1 MQCPPTQ
8 GTVKTNIMTST
19 FELLKNGKVAAA
31 VWANPVTKEIYPAN
45 RNSFGYNAEKF
56 YNAFYYKYGKDLKAN
71 QGKANYKR
79 WFYSAASMQSVG
91 FQLVLRGENPLW

>member
-1 MQCPPTQ
+1 MSTNE
-8 GTVKTNIMTST
+8 GDGKTNTMTST
-19 FELLKNGKVAAA
+19 FELLKNGKLAAA

-56 YNAFYYKYGKDLKAN
+56 YNAFYDKYGKDLKAN